1 MGTLF
6 NVITV
11 IVGSCIGLL
20 VRKRLSKRFI
30 DVVFAGLGLFT
41 IFLGISMALKS
52 EEMLLMIFA
61 LVIGGLLGEAIQ
73 VEQSLNRLSDLLKKR
88 INSSNSQFTEGLTT
102 AFMLFCVGSLTI
114 LGAFEEGLGNKP
126 NLLITKGVMDG
137 FSSIALSTA
146 FGVGVLFSAIP
157 LLLYQGG
164 LTLFAS
170 FLAPVLSN
178 AIITEL
184 SAVGGVMIIGIG
196 INILEIKKLP
206 VVNMLPALLLSPL
219 LVWLFANVI

>member
-6 NVITV
+6 NALMVI
-11 IVGSCIGLL
+11 IGSSIGLL
-20 VRKRLSKRFI
+20 LRQRLPKRFI
-30 DVVFAGLGLFT
+30 NVVFASLGLFT

-52 EEMLLMIFA
+52 KELLLMIFA
-61 LVIGGLLGEAIQ
+61 LVLGGLLGEALKI
-73 VEQSLNRLSDLLKKR
+73 EQRLNQLSDRFKKR
-88 INSSNSQFTEGLTT
+88 LNNNNSQFTEGLTT

-126 NLLITKGVMDG
+126 NLLITKAVMDG

-146 FGVGVLFSAIP
+146 FGIGVLFSVIP
-157 LLLYQGG
+157 LVLYQGS

-170 FLAPVLSN
+170 FLAPVLSE
-178 AIITEL
+178 IVITEL
-184 SAVGGVMIIGIG
+184 SAVGGVMIVGIG
-196 INILEIKKLP
+196 INILELKKLP

-219 LVWLFANVI
+219 LVWLFAELI

>member
-52 EEMLLMIFA
+52 KELLLMIFA
-61 LVIGGLLGEAIQ
+61 LVLGGLLGEAIQ
-73 VEQSLNRLSDLLKKR
+73 IEQSLNRLSDLLKKR

>member
-1 MGTLF
+1 LGTLF

>member
-6 NVITV
+6 NAITV
-11 IVGSCIGLL
+11 IMGSCIGLL
-20 VRKRLSKRFI
+20 IRKRLPKRFI
-30 DVVFAGLGLFT
+30 EIVFAGLGLFT
-41 IFLGISMALKS
+41 IFLGVSMALKS
-52 EEMLLMIFA
+52 KQELLMIFA
-61 LVIGGLLGEAIQ
+61 LVLGGLLGELLRI
-73 VEQSLNRLSDLLKKR
+73 EQGLNRFSDKLKQR
-88 INSSNSQFTEGLTT
+88 INTKNSQFTEGLTT

-114 LGAFEEGLGNKP
+114 LGAFEEGTGNKP

-146 FGVGVLFSAIP
+146 FGIGVLFSVIP
-157 LLLYQGG
+157 LLIYQGG

-170 FLAPVLSN
+170 FLAPFLSDV
-178 AIITEL
+178 IITEL

-196 INILEIKKLP
+196 INILALKKLP

-219 LVWLFANVI
+219 LVWLFASK

>member
-1 MGTLF
+1 LGTLF

-52 EEMLLMIFA
+52 KELLLMIFA
-61 LVIGGLLGEAIQ
+61 LVLGGLLGEAIQ
-73 VEQSLNRLSDLLKKR
+73 IEQSLNRLSDLLKKR

>member
-6 NVITV
+6 NAITV

-20 VRKRLSKRFI
+20 IRRRLPKRFI
-30 DVVFAGLGLFT
+30 EVVFAGLGLFT

-52 EEMLLMIFA
+52 KEMLLMVFA
-61 LVIGGLLGEAIQ
+61 LVLGGLLGEAIQ
-73 VEQSLNRLSDLLKKR
+73 IEQGLNRLSNKLKQR
-88 INSSNSQFTEGLTT
+88 INSKNNQFTEGLTT

-146 FGVGVLFSAIP
+146 FGIGVLFSVIP
-157 LLLYQGG
+157 LVLYQGS
-164 LTLFAS
+164 LTFFAS
-170 FLAPVLSN
+170 FLAPVLSEV
-178 AIITEL
+178 IITEL
-184 SAVGGVMIIGIG
+184 SAVGGVMIVGIG

-219 LVWLFANVI
+219 LVWLFAGVL

>member
-6 NVITV
+6 NAITV

-20 VRKRLSKRFI
+20 IRRRLPKRFI
-30 DVVFAGLGLFT
+30 EVVFAGLGLFT

-52 EEMLLMIFA
+52 KEMLLMVFA
-61 LVIGGLLGEAIQ
+61 LVLGGLLGEAIQ
-73 VEQSLNRLSDLLKKR
+73 IEQGLNRLSNKLKQR
-88 INSSNSQFTEGLTT
+88 INSKNNQFTEGLTT

-146 FGVGVLFSAIP
+146 FGIGVLFSVIP
-157 LLLYQGG
+157 LVLYQGS
-164 LTLFAS
+164 LTFFAS
-170 FLAPVLSN
+170 FLEPVLSEV
-178 AIITEL
+178 IITEL
-184 SAVGGVMIIGIG
+184 SAVGGVMIVGIG

-219 LVWLFANVI
+219 LVWLFAGVL

>member
-1 MGTLF
+1 M
-6 NVITV
+6 V
-11 IVGSCIGLL
+11 IVGSGIGLL
-20 VRKRLSKRFI
+20 LRQRLPKRFI
-30 DVVFAGLGLFT
+30 NIVFAGLGLFT

-52 EEMLLMIFA
+52 EELLLMVFA
-61 LVIGGLLGEAIQ
+61 LVLGGLLGEGLKI
-73 VEQSLNRLSDLLKKR
+73 EERLNQLSDRLKKR
-88 INSSNSQFTEGLTT
+88 LNNNNSQFTEGLTT

-146 FGVGVLFSAIP
+146 FGIGVLFSVIP
-157 LLLYQGG
+157 LVLYQGG

-170 FLAPVLSN
+170 FLAPVLSDMV
-178 AIITEL
+178 ITEL
-184 SAVGGVMIIGIG
+184 SAVGGVMIVGIG
-196 INILEIKKLP
+196 INILELKKLP

-219 LVWLFANVI
+219 LVWLFAKLI